1 MRVDNT
7 VYIAISFCPN
17 KFLFHY
23 THTTA
28 GQGGDENPRYKLNLT
43 RLRSLGHGLDTI
55 AEADSLAEEKRQQ
68 QEQIHR
74 MQLQLNSI
82 DQTLSIL
89 LRKVEELCQTFS
101 QSQPAAGN
109 LFGGSQSETQHRQQV

>member
-7 VYIAISFCPN
+7 VYIAISFCPDG
-17 KFLFHY
+17 FLFLH

-28 GQGGDENPRYKLNLT
+28 GQGGDDNPRYKLNLT
-43 RLRSLGHGLDTI
+43 QRRSLGHVLDTI

-68 QEQIHR
+68 QEQINR

-82 DQTLSIL
+82 DQTL
-89 LRKVEELCQTFS
+89 RKVE
-101 QSQPAAGN
+101 
-109 LFGGSQSETQHRQQV
+109 